1 MKLCRPTFPFV
12 LLLFFFSASGQTLF
26 ITGSGSGYKN
36 AELRFYSQT
45 DPITKRLKPLLNVT
59 CNEKGSF
66 SCSVPYEKNE
76 LIFIKAGIYNLN
88 LYVTDSTRYE
98 ILMPD
103 WIARPVSEEQNPFF
117 IETEL
122 IPEVVSNKQ
131 DVNNLIRAFDYDY
144 NPVFNFVA
152 DRVFKNYKKEEINR
166 AISKLDKY
174 SEVREPSFYDDY
186 IKCRMMLLHL
196 VGSSSSQDLDKAT
209 EFINSGFK
217 SGNQAF
223 FDLAEQ
229 MYSGY
234 FNKLSS
240 GQLKEAFNLAVA
252 TASFTELRSVV
263 LHDVRITNKELV
275 DFIILLN
282 LSADYFNR
290 NLPGENVRKIISLMK
305 SEGTTIFIKNIAASV
320 LGEIDNSLP
329 GNTPPDFLLVNTDDK
344 LMCLKD
350 FRGKYLV
357 LGFGRSDD
365 QVSLMEMGIIK
376 MWQQKYIND
385 VQVVTILTDKDFK
398 FSSQSLKNRGFK
410 WIFLD
415 GSKKE
420 KLEFDYNIKM
430 YPSFILIDR
439 VGKIIADPC
448 PYPSEGLE
456 LTISKILQADPTR
469 SGPENR

>member
-1 MKLCRPTFPFV
+1 MKLYRPAFSFI
-12 LLLFFFSASGQTLF
+12 LLLFFFSAGAQTL
-26 ITGSGSGYKN
+26 IISGSGSGYKN

-45 DPITKRLKPLLNVT
+45 DPVTKRLKPLLNVK

-66 SCSVPYEKNE
+66 SCSVPYEKDE
-76 LIFIKAGIYNLN
+76 LIFIKAGIYDLN

-103 WIARPVSEEQNPFF
+103 YIARPANEEQNPFF
-117 IETEL
+117 VETEL
-122 IPEVVSNKQ
+122 IPEVISNKQ

-152 DRVFKNYKKEEINR
+152 DRVFKNYRKEEIHQ
-166 AISKLDKY
+166 AISKLDGY
-174 SEVREPSFYDDY
+174 SEVKEPSFYADY
-186 IKCRMMLLHL
+186 IKCRMMMLNL
-196 VGSSSSQDLDKAT
+196 VGSSSSQDQSKAT
-209 EFINSGFK
+209 EFINNGFK

-223 FDLAEQ
+223 YDLAEQ
-229 MYSGY
+229 MFTGY

-240 GQLKEAFNLAVA
+240 GQLREAFNLAIA
-252 TASFTELRSVV
+252 TASFIELRSVII
-263 LHDVRITNKELV
+263 HDSRITNKELV

-282 LSADYFNR
+282 ISDDYFNW

-305 SEGTTIFIKNIAASV
+305 SEGATIFIKNASSSV

-329 GNTPPDFLLVNTDDK
+329 GNTLPDFLLENAEGK
-344 LMCLKD
+344 LMSLKD
-350 FRGKYLV
+350 FRGKYLI
-357 LGFGRSDD
+357 LGFSRSDD
-365 QVSLMEMGIIK
+365 QVSLMEMGILK
-376 MWQQKYIND
+376 TWQQKYIND
-385 VQVVTILTDKDFK
+385 VQVIVILTDKDFK
-398 FSSQSLKNRGFK
+398 SSSQSLSNRGFK

-420 KLEFDYNIKM
+420 KLEFDYDIKM

-439 VGKIIADPC
+439 MGKIIADPS

-456 LTISKILQADPTR
+456 LTISKILLADPTR